1 SEGLGAV
8 AQTGSC
14 RRLAAFDRA
23 EQTGQEGRP
32 RAVLGKRRPRR
43 RLRFYAERE
52 TGFTLGWRIHT
63 VSATSVGLE
72 VAMPSGY
79 PWSRSVRRG
88 FFDLV
93 CGGETIRQAA
103 RQSGVSYNPGWEWW
117 RDAGAMKLRMGRG
130 VGGLGNRGGW
140 SRPGGRDGGA
150 MKLRMGRGVGGL
162 AKPGDWSRPG
172 GRGRRMS
179 YGERVQIMRGRDA
192 GLGVAEIAEQL
203 GRDRTTVW
211 RELRR
216 NRNPGD
222 GDYHA
227 TMAHAHATERA
238 RRPKEFKLTENP
250 LCAVIEAWMDEG
262 WSPKLIAE
270 VLARDHPDDRVAQV
284 SPETIYKCLYV
295 QTRGSL
301 RA

>member
-93 CGGETIRQAA
+93 CGAETIRQAA
-103 RQSGVSYNPGWEWW
+103 RQSGVSYNAGWEWW

-130 VGGLGNRGGW
+130 VGGLAN
-140 SRPGGRDGGA
+140 
-150 MKLRMGRGVGGL
+150 
-162 AKPGDWSRPG
+162 PGDWSRPG

-222 GDYHA
+222 GDFHA

-238 RRPKEFKLTENP
+238 RRPKEFKLTDNP

-284 SPETIYKCLYV
+284 SHETIYKCLYV